1 MSKFNKQKL
10 LTALLKK
17 KELDDEVKNINKK
30 VTSNQTRLVEVKNK
44 LSDLSGEI
52 KLLNY
57 AICFS

>member
-1 MSKFNKQKL
+1 M